1 MDLRET
7 ILFKFRE
14 KLNKGEKKRIVKKIL
29 KPLINIKD
37 SEALILYSLVSNNAK
52 KKLNLALLAYSEDFP
67 PSISFLAE
75 LLYEREKLK
84 ECYELYH
91 IAANLNEA
99 HAANVLTA
107 LYKIGFDGFEKNETL
122 SRKYE
127 EISKN
132 AKKWDFIEGYNKEYI
147 MFEWKI

>member
-1 MDLRET
+1 M
-7 ILFKFRE
+7 
-14 KLNKGEKKRIVKKIL
+14 
-29 KPLINIKD
+29 INIKD

-147 MFEWKI
+147 MFE